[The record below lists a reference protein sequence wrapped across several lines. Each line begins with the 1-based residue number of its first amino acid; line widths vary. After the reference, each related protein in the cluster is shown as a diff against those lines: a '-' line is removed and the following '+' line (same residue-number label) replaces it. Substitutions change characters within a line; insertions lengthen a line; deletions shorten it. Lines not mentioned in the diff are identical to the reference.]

1 MQGLNIVYPESY
13 HEKYWHYE
21 SSSEKVAS
29 ILLHIMGMSIGLR
42 YIYENHAGCERG
54 YFRTADEKLITLPKK
69 DTNGDNLLI
78 PDVVLADMKYKNIYL
93 IEGKQLSTLKKGL
106 EEIEDYDSIENEYI
120 IPEYPN
126 FKYLRYLSIFGGD
139 KTELP
144 NRKIMLYLNADG
156 LIIIN
161 KDLPK
166 DILKRFKKIR
176 RG

>member
-1 MQGLNIVYPESY
+1 MKTVIGIDFGTQS
-13 HEKYWHYE
+13 
-21 SSSEKVAS
+21 ARA
-29 ILLHIMGMSIGLR
+29 IL
-42 YIYENHAGCERG
+42 AD
-54 YFRTADEKLITLPKK
+54 TADGK
-69 DTNGDNLLI
+69 
-78 PDVVLADMKYKNIYL
+78 VLASHTVEYKHGVPEDSL
-93 IEGKQLSTLKKGL
+93 V
-106 EEIEDYDSIENEYI
+106 EIEDYDSIENEYI

-126 FKYLRYLSIFGGD
+126 FNYLRYLSIFGGD